1 MVKDNDNII
10 PDFHAVEFMRQAR
23 EQLSRE
29 MEGKT
34 FEEFQR
40 FLHEKLE
47 KSELWQRLREKTPT
61 SSR

>member
-1 MVKDNDNII
+1 MVKDDEVI
-10 PDFHAVEFMRQAR
+10 PGFHAVEFMRQAR

-29 MEGKT
+29 MEGKS

-40 FLHEKLE
+40 LLHETLE
-47 KSELWQRLREKTPT
+47 KSDLWQRLRERAPT

>member
-1 MVKDNDNII
+1 MVKDEETI
-10 PDFHAVEFMRQAR
+10 PGFHAVEFMRQAR
-23 EQLSRE
+23 EELSRE
-29 MEGKT
+29 MEGKS

-47 KSELWQRLREKTPT
+47 KSELWQRLQQQTPT